1 MEYRIYK
8 NSSLI
13 ATTGSKTYILSGLTP
28 ATSYQL
34 GVAAYNGQREGP
46 RKTITVS
53 TRGVRLLVD
62 KDMTVGGTVTLHYQE
77 YSLGLVPIGT
87 EPKGMFGGGNRQVLS
102 AKVTSSTN
110 GQSVIELQS
119 NFTKMPEN
127 TKLILHNGV
136 YSSFVGYKAIYL
148 K

>member
-13 ATTGSKTYILSGLTP
+13 ATTSSKSYTLAGLLP
-28 ATSYQL
+28 ATSYQFR
-34 GVAAYNGQREGP
+34 VAAYNGQREGT
-46 RKTITVS
+46 KSTITVT
-53 TRGVRLLVD
+53 TRGIRLLVD
-62 KDMTVGGTVTLHYQE
+62 KGMAVGSTATLHYQE

-127 TKLILHNGV
+127 TKLTLHNGV
-136 YSSFVGYKAIYL
+136 YSAFVGYKAIYL

>member
-1 MEYRIYK
+1 MEYRVYK
-8 NSSLI
+8 NSSLV
-13 ATTGSKTYILSGLTP
+13 ATTSSKSYTLTGLLP
-28 ATSYQL
+28 ATSYQF
-34 GVAAYNGQREGP
+34 GVAAYNGQREGT
-46 RKTITVS
+46 KSTITVT
-53 TRGVRLLVD
+53 TRGIRLLVD
-62 KDMTVGGTVTLHYQE
+62 KGMAVGSTATLHYQE

-119 NFTKMPEN
+119 NFTKIPEN

>member
-46 RKTITVS
+46 QKIITVV
-53 TRGVRLLVD
+53 TRGIRLLVD
-62 KDMTVGGTVTLHYQE
+62 KKMTIGGTVTLHYQE

-87 EPKGMFGGGNRQVLS
+87 EPKGMFGGGNRQVLT
-102 AKVTSSTN
+102 AKVISSTN
-110 GQSVIELQS
+110 SQSVIELQS
-119 NFTKMPEN
+119 NFNKLPEN
-127 TKLILHNGV
+127 TELILHNGV

>member
-1 MEYRIYK
+1 MEYRVYK
-8 NSSLI
+8 NSSLV
-13 ATTGSKTYILSGLTP
+13 ATTSSKSYTLTGLLP

-34 GVAAYNGQREGP
+34 GVTAYNGQREGP
-46 RKTITVS
+46 RKTIIVT
-53 TRGVRLLVD
+53 TRGIRLLVD
-62 KDMTVGGTVTLHYQE
+62 KGMTVGSTATLHYQE

-87 EPKGMFGGGNRQVLS
+87 EPKGMFGGGNRQTLS
-102 AKVTSSTN
+102 AKVVSSTN

-127 TKLILHNGV
+127 TKLTLHNV
-136 YSSFVGYKAIYL
+136 YSAFVGYKAIYL